1 MRINE
6 PQLGNLAKRIP
17 ISKFPLFKEL
27 RLMTVSVVDGLQTV
41 TVRPRFDM
49 ELRVHSVPDENGN
62 PAFHSLEFWIRSLG
76 KRWTLTA
83 KEAKSLKEKSS
94 KAWLSSMA
102 EMASTAKLEKEG
114 TQDGKKPV

>member
-1 MRINE
+1 MRITE
-6 PQLGNLAKRIP
+6 PQLGNLAKRVP
-17 ISKFPLFKEL
+17 VSKLPLFKAL
-27 RLMTVSVVDGLQTV
+27 RLMKASVVDGLQTV
-41 TVRPRFDM
+41 TVWPRFDM
-49 ELRVHSVPDENGN
+49 ELRVHSAPDKKGN

-76 KRWTLTA
+76 KKWTLTA

-102 EMASTAKLEKEG
+102 LAASTAKLEKEG